1 MRISARSAASTELRI
16 PVVRDRV
23 ACPRIGPGG
32 LDRCRECAYLVSY
45 EAAGSDGSGTASIV
59 CSLGPDENPISTW

>member
-23 ACPRIGPGG
+23 ACPRIGPVD
-32 LDRCRECAYLVSY
+32 LDRCRECAYLLRI
-45 EAAGSDGSGTASIV
+45 EGADSDESGTASLV
-59 CSLGPDENPISTW
+59 CSLGSVGDPKSNQ